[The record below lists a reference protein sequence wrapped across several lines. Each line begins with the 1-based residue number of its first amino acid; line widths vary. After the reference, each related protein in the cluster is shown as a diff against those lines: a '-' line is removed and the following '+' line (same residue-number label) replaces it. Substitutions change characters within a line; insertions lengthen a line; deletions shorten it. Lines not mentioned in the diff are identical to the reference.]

1 MPDRLVALLRKVE
14 QQPAVSRVHIS
25 VRLTQPT
32 MQEHGWPLD
41 GHPNTVVTP
50 TTGGTILS
58 HEIDLAEHCYE
69 TLRRSLRLEVSVV
82 SSQKLLNLMS
92 DDMPQL

>member
-1 MPDRLVALLRKVE
+1 MSRCSEKSSSSQLR
-14 QQPAVSRVHIS
+14 
-25 VRLTQPT
+25 
-32 MQEHGWPLD
+32 EHGWPLD

-58 HEIDLAEHCYE
+58 HEIDLAEQRYE